1 MKENLLGIDVGGTKC
16 AIIYGIKENDELHI
30 IDKKKFDTTTVD
42 ETIDRILCE
51 TEKMMNLH
59 QLTPTNT
66 KAIGICCGGP
76 LNSETGIVMSPPNLP
91 GKGKKE
97 GKITS
102 IQKVSDS
109 HYLFHP
115 YFFIHLQRSLP
126 QKTSGWRGRD
136 VYIEKTF
143 TSVCHLCSKL
153 RKL

>member
-66 KAIGICCGGP
+66 KR
-76 LNSETGIVMSPPNLP
+76 LE
-91 GKGKKE
+91 
-97 GKITS
+97 
-102 IQKVSDS
+102 
-109 HYLFHP
+109 
-115 YFFIHLQRSLP
+115 
-126 QKTSGWRGRD
+126 
-136 VYIEKTF
+136 
-143 TSVCHLCSKL
+143 SVAEVLSTVKQAS
-153 RKL
+153 